1 MNTREANFQL
11 KQLVDDFGRAFQT
24 ISEES
29 RTALLRHSTAGER
42 IPVPGR
48 LYGNEYRAQFTARCD
63 EIRGAVAA
71 VINEQIDN
79 IKAAMAEAP
88 SAEAVNTVQMLA
100 LRDDIA
106 DDEIDIV
113 LGKYGDNYQAAMAI
127 ISVAASKGLHGWSC
141 TVEKQL
147 ADLEAL
153 LSTMRRT
160 MTATSAENGHASS
173 GYLEMLKIQ
182 IDFVLPA
189 TA

>member
-11 KQLVDDFGRAFQT
+11 KQLVDEFGSAFHT
-24 ISEES
+24 ISEAS
-29 RTALLRHSTAGER
+29 RTALMTSLKGGDM
-42 IPVPGR
+42 IPVPDK
-48 LYGNEYRAQFTARCD
+48 LYGNEYRAQFTDRCR
-63 EIRGAVAA
+63 EILDAAVA
-71 VINEQIDN
+71 IIDEQTDA

-106 DDEIDIV
+106 ADEIDIV
-113 LGKYGDNYQAAMAI
+113 LGKYGDNYQAAKAI
-127 ISVAASKGLHGWSC
+127 ISVAASKGLQGWSC

-153 LSTMRRT
+153 LSIMRRT

-182 IDFVLPA
+182 IDSALPA

>member
-11 KQLVDDFGRAFQT
+11 KQLVDEFGSAFHT
-24 ISEES
+24 ISEAS
-29 RTALLRHSTAGER
+29 RTALMTSLKGGDM
-42 IPVPGR
+42 IPVPDK
-48 LYGNEYRAQFTARCD
+48 LYGNEYRAQFTDRCR
-63 EIRGAVAA
+63 EILDAAVA
-71 VINEQIDN
+71 IIDEQTDA

-113 LGKYGDNYQAAMAI
+113 LGKYGDNYQAAKAI

-153 LSTMRRT
+153 LSTMRWM

-182 IDFVLPA
+182 IDSVLPA

>member
-11 KQLVDDFGRAFQT
+11 KQLVDDFGSAFQT

-29 RTALLRHSTAGER
+29 RTALMRNSTAGER

-48 LYGNEYRAQFTARCD
+48 LYGNEYRAQFTDRCD

-88 SAEAVNTVQMLA
+88 SADAVNTVQMLA
-100 LRDDIA
+100 LRDDITA
-106 DDEIDIV
+106 DEIDIV
-113 LGKYGDNYQAAMAI
+113 FGKYGDNYQAAKAI

-182 IDFVLPA
+182 IDSVLPA

>member
-11 KQLVDDFGRAFQT
+11 KQLVDEFGSAFQT
-24 ISEES
+24 IAEES
-29 RTALLRHSTAGER
+29 RTALMRHSTAGER

-79 IKAAMAEAP
+79 IKATMAEAP
-88 SAEAVNTVQMLA
+88 SADAVNTVQMLA
-100 LRDDIA
+100 LRDDITA
-106 DDEIDIV
+106 DEINVV
-113 LGKYGDNYQAAMAI
+113 LEKYGENYQAAKAI
-127 ISVAASKGLHGWSC
+127 ISVAASKGLRGWSC
-141 TVEKQL
+141 SADSRLE
-147 ADLEAL
+147 DLENL
-153 LSTMRRT
+153 RSVMRRT
-160 MTATSAENGHASS
+160 INATSAENGHASN

-182 IDFVLPA
+182 IDSALPA